1 MEKEKSG
8 QMPTKGKWF
17 KVNLLEIN
25 RESLFGQKRK
35 NEEQEKTRRLILEAF
50 KEFDSNPKRYKD
62 NFKTLVPKRG
72 VGSKTV
78 HQLFDMADKLGDHN
92 ADWVEQ
98 ALVWA
103 QRIANGE
110 PWEVICNFKD
120 TSNCYRLVKW
130 KDGYGHRVGGS
141 RYVDNDRTEISISK
155 SAYHFNH
162 SVYRT
167 VPLIVGYD
175 K

>member
-8 QMPTKGKWF
+8 QTPKEGKWF
-17 KVNLLEIN
+17 EVNPLEI
-25 RESLFGQKRK
+25 EQKLFQKKRPDLI
-35 NEEQEKTRRLILEAF
+35 QEKTRRLILDALN
-50 KEFDSNPKRYKD
+50 EFENNPQKYGEH
-62 NFKTLVPKRG
+62 FKTMVPKKG

-78 HQLFDMADKLGDHN
+78 QQLFGMARKLGDHN

-110 PWEVICNFKD
+110 SWESICNIKD
-120 TSNCYRLVKW
+120 TANCYRLVIW
-130 KDGYGHRVGGS
+130 KDGYAHRVGSS
-141 RYVDNDRTEISISK
+141 RYANDDNTATYVSR
-155 SAYHFNH
+155 SAYYFNH
-162 SVYRT
+162 SVYHT